1 MSLFDNNSIE
11 NMNILNKTFPTTA
24 TSAAAFKTSS
34 QSFKTLSEGLKPFYT
49 VKI

>member
-24 TSAAAFKTSS
+24 TSAAAAFKTYSK
-34 QSFKTLSEGLKPFYT
+34 SFKTLSEGLKPFS
-49 VKI
+49 